1 MARYSWPVFN
11 GTMSVQGDFNYQSKN
26 SFTIF
31 NDPATSIRDYIV
43 GNARLSWT
51 SADDRW
57 GAAVFVKNIAD
68 KEYITYISNNS
79 GFPPFIAHVQRFY
92 ARPRWVGG
100 QITWRW
106 N

>member
-1 MARYSWPVFN
+1 MAI
-11 GTMSVQGDFNYQSKN
+11 QGDFNYQSKN

-31 NDPATSIRDYIV
+31 NDPATSIGDYIV
-43 GNARLSWT
+43 GNTRLSWT
-51 SADDRW
+51 SGDDRW
-57 GAAVFVKNIAD
+57 GAALFVKNIAD